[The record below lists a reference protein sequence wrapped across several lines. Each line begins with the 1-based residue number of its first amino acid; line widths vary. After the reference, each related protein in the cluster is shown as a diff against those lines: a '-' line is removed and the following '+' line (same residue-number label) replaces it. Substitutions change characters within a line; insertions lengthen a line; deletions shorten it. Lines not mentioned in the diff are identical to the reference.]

1 MRVTRIDHDDAVLIA
16 PEQQYFVRENL
27 KLRLLNARLAL
38 FARQF
43 EIAQADLRDA
53 QAVLDK
59 YFDRSSKRVLA
70 ASETLRQVVLASLTI
85 GLMEDQGLKR
95 PQAEQIAGYVLRR
108 NTDW

>member
-1 MRVTRIDHDDAVLIA
+1 VLIA

-70 ASETLRQVVLASLTI
+70 ASDTLRQVGQQSRQGALPRPDESLAAL
-85 GLMEDQGLKR
+85 
-95 PQAEQIAGYVLRR
+95 AAAAAGR
-108 NTDW
+108 